1 MVTCVHTKGM
11 KDAHVFLE
19 RYVCTLTPLLAV
31 DMSVLCFSRNTIFPP
46 YVQQSGVGIGISLLY
61 GMKNPVVIA

>member
-46 YVQQSGVGIGISLLY
+46 YVQ
-61 GMKNPVVIA
+61 